1 MQICTTLQGGRW
13 QDILRLH
20 LKPEE
25 IERLDKLPNTQLL
38 SAIHLRIAVGPHRT
52 QPLLNKAKPILCE
65 IDLNGKRR
73 CMFIHPNGVRCD
85 KYTASGMC
93 GDHMPSVKTS
103 TPFFKSQTLNDQ
115 YLKYLKDPR
124 KQTLD
129 REVALLRLMTQKALD
144 YVQNDNVPLQ
154 IIEAVTVMVDKT
166 KQMVE
171 AMSKLNQLTPETVD
185 NILNAV
191 VKIMEKY
198 VSPENLEAAAS
209 EISALNLTEPVSEVL
224 PDPGV
229 EMVIDG
235 QVQKI
240 EAIDTDKKIQ
250 QRALLETYGGE
261 LSPENRATLEAM
273 INANQSS

>member
-1 MQICTTLQGGRW
+1 
-13 QDILRLH
+13 
-20 LKPEE
+20 
-25 IERLDKLPNTQLL
+25 
-38 SAIHLRIAVGPHRT
+38 
-52 QPLLNKAKPILCE
+52 
-65 IDLNGKRR
+65 
-73 CMFIHPNGVRCD
+73 
-85 KYTASGMC
+85 
-93 GDHMPSVKTS
+93 
-103 TPFFKSQTLNDQ
+103 
-115 YLKYLKDPR
+115 
-124 KQTLD
+124 
-129 REVALLRLMTQKALD
+129 MTQKALD